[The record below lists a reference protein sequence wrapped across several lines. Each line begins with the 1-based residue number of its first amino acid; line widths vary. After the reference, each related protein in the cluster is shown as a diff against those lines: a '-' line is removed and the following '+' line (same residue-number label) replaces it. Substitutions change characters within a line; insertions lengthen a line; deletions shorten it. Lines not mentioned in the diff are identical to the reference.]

1 MQILIVEDSNTS
13 RMYLKEILKE
23 ITQELENKSIDCAVC
38 GEEALEKF
46 EHRWLEGKPYD
57 LVFMDIILPGI
68 DGLQALEKI
77 RAIEQTKQIPED
89 KKIKAIMTTAL
100 DDNMKASRAFF
111 QCEALSYITK
121 PITAEKIQ
129 AELDKFGMI

>member
-13 RMYLKEILKE
+13 RMYLREILRQ
-23 ITQELENKSIDCAVC
+23 ITKKLDASIDCAVC

-46 EHRWLEGKPYD
+46 EHKWLEGTPYN
-57 LVFMDIILPGI
+57 LIFMDIILPGM

-77 RAIEQTKQIPED
+77 RAIEQAKQVPED
-89 KKIKAIMTTAL
+89 MKAKAIMTTAL
-100 DDNMKASRAFF
+100 DDSTKASRAFF

-121 PITAEKIQ
+121 PITAQKIQ
-129 AELDKFGMI
+129 AELSKFGMI

>member
-13 RMYLKEILKE
+13 RMYLKEILKV
-23 ITQELENKSIDCAVC
+23 ITEKLDKKSIDCAVC

-46 EHRWLEGKPYD
+46 EKKWLEGTPYD
-57 LVFMDIILPGI
+57 LIFMDIILPGM
-68 DGLQALEKI
+68 DGLQTLEKI
-77 RAIEQTKQIPED
+77 RAIEQNKQIPEE
-89 KKIKAIMTTAL
+89 KKVKAIMTTAL
-100 DDNMKASRAFF
+100 DDSTKASRAFF

-129 AELDKFGMI
+129 AELGKFGMV

>member
-13 RMYLKEILKE
+13 RMYLKEILKDV
-23 ITQELENKSIDCAVC
+23 TSKVDADIDCAVS

-46 EHRWLEGKPYD
+46 EHRWLGGNPYD
-57 LVFMDIILPGI
+57 LIFMDIVLPGM
-68 DGLQALEKI
+68 DGLQTLEKI
-77 RAIEQTKQIPED
+77 RDIEQKKQIREE
-89 KKIKAIMTTAL
+89 KKAKAIMTTAL
-100 DDNMKASRAFF
+100 DDNTKASRAFF

-121 PITAEKIQ
+121 PITTDKIQ

>member
-13 RMYLKEILKE
+13 RMYLKEVLRV
-23 ITQELENKSIDCAVC
+23 ITEGLENKSIDGAVS

-57 LVFMDIILPGI
+57 LIFMDIVLPGM
-68 DGLQALEKI
+68 DGLQTLEKI
-77 RAIEQTKQIPED
+77 RAIEQSKNIPED
-89 KKIKAIMTTAL
+89 RKVKAIMTTAL
-100 DDNMKASRAFF
+100 DDSTKASRAFF

-121 PITAEKIQ
+121 PITEEKIQ
-129 AELDKFGMI
+129 AELNKFGLL